1 MKHPKTFKVHLNE
14 NDLQYVFVKFVF
26 LTLIQTN
33 AIL

>member
-1 MKHPKTFKVHLNE
+1 MKHPKMFKVHLNE
-14 NDLQYVFVKFVF
+14 NVQYVFVKFVF